1 MCKCVA
7 MVNGTLRSHSGSRK
21 TENRTE
27 KRREERERE
36 MFLANFSRAFKIN
49 RIEFNAKC

>member
-7 MVNGTLRSHSGSRK
+7 MVNGTLRSHSESRK

-27 KRREERERE
+27 KRKGVRERERNISSQ
-36 MFLANFSRAFKIN
+36 FLLCIQNK
-49 RIEFNAKC
+49 